1 MKKHVEFFFK
11 RQLPHYSISIKLCDR
26 VSIFVTNTRR
36 SLQQNFE
43 FVCSRGANLSCGQDI
58 HSVSWGTLYIH
69 DTDTKTQTQ
78 DNNLW
83 LDDMSKG
90 VALCKTLYGINVNN
104 LKRAFGK
111 HLHYNNNRNI
121 RLL

>member
-1 MKKHVEFFFK
+1 MYNFVLKDSFPIIRSQSNRVTGLVSLSPIHVAVCNK
-11 RQLPHYSISIKLCDR
+11 S
-26 VSIFVTNTRR
+26 
-36 SLQQNFE
+36 FE